1 MATSGNSD
9 AVLLLTAHLSGSD
22 DSGAKPLTTE
32 EWWAFANWLKERN
45 ATLEYLLENVDEVL
59 GGRSDPRGTTERLK
73 RLLDRGSALGLAK
86 DRWAQAGLWWL
97 TSADEDYPARLKKRL
112 GQASPAVL
120 YGCGCRTLLC
130 SMSYRGIAVVGSR
143 KASDH
148 DLSWTRLFGEAVAA
162 AGYSVVSG
170 GAKGIDQAAMFGALD
185 RGGTVVGI
193 LADSLLRASSSKM
206 YRSYLRSQDLVLVSP
221 FNPEAGFTVGR
232 AMQRNKYIY
241 CLSDRALVVHS
252 GIKGGTWEGAI
263 ENMKRQWVPIWV
275 RQDSDGSGN
284 AALLSVHHAQGP
296 PQEVIQQICVSDQS
310 ATSSEQVED
319 NSLYAD
325 TKVGIA
331 PSGAGNVSEQPEYPS
346 PQAPSVIS
354 DLYGHFIQSL
364 RDRLANGSI
373 IKSELESHYGLVNSQ
388 FNTWM
393 KRAVEGKVITES
405 KPVMLSLNQQP
416 EHPSPQE
423 QEPSGSFD
431 LYGRFIQSLCERL
444 TNGSIEKSELESH
457 YGLVKTQFD
466 TWMNRAIEENVV
478 KGSKPGVLYSLNQQP
493 EHPTPQEQEPS
504 GSSDLYGHFIQSL
517 CDRLANGSI
526 IKSELESH
534 YGLVKTQFDT
544 WMKRAI
550 EENVVSTK
558 SKPVV
563 FSSLNQQPEH
573 PTPQEQEPSGS
584 SDLYG
589 HFIQSLCD
597 RLANGSIIKS
607 ELESH
612 YGLVKTQFDTW
623 MKRAIEEN
631 VVSTK
636 SKPVVFSSL
645 NQQPEHPTPQEQE
658 PSGSSDLY
666 DHFIQSLCDRLANG
680 SIIKSELES
689 HYGLV
694 KTQFDTWM
702 KRAIEEEQLS
712 LPI

>member
-59 GGRSDPRGTTERLK
+59 GDRSDPRGTPERIK

-97 TSADEDYPARLKKRL
+97 TSADDDYPVHLKKRL
-112 GQASPAVL
+112 GQASPPVL
-120 YGCGCRTLLC
+120 YGCGHQKLLR
-130 SMSYRGIAVVGSR
+130 SRGIAVVGSR
-143 KASDH
+143 AASDR
-148 DLSWTRLFGEAVAA
+148 DLSWTQAFGEAVAG

-185 RGGTVVGI
+185 REGTVVGI

-206 YRSYLRSQDLVLVSP
+206 YRSYLRSQNLVLVSP

-275 RQDSDGSGN
+275 RQDSDDSPGN

-310 ATSSEQVED
+310 AASSGQIED
-319 NSLYAD
+319 DSLYAD
-325 TKVGIA
+325 TEVGTA
-331 PSGAGNVSEQPEYPS
+331 PSGAGNVSEQPEYTR
-346 PQAPSVIS
+346 PQEQSS

-364 RDRLANGSI
+364 QERLANGSLK
-373 IKSELESHYGLVNSQ
+373 KSELENHYGLVNTQ
-388 FNTWM
+388 FDTWT
-393 KRAVEGKVITES
+393 KRAVEENVVAES

-423 QEPSGSFD
+423 QEPSGSSD
-431 LYGRFIQSLCERL
+431 LYSHFIQSLRERL
-444 TNGSIEKSELESH
+444 ANGSLKKSELENH
-457 YGLVKTQFD
+457 YGLVNTQFN
-466 TWMNRAIEENVV
+466 TWMKRAVEENVV
-478 KGSKPGVLYSLNQQP
+478 AESKPVMLSLNQQP
-493 EHPTPQEQEPS
+493 EHTSPQKQEPS

-517 CDRLANGSI
+517 QERLANGSL
-526 IKSELESH
+526 KQSELESH
-534 YGLVKTQFDT
+534 YGLVKRQFDA

-550 EENVVSTK
+550 EEKVVNKELRPVRFELPDCTS
-558 SKPVV
+558 SK
-563 FSSLNQQPEH
+563 
-573 PTPQEQEPSGS
+573 
-584 SDLYG
+584 
-589 HFIQSLCD
+589 
-597 RLANGSIIKS
+597 
-607 ELESH
+607 
-612 YGLVKTQFDTW
+612 
-623 MKRAIEEN
+623 
-631 VVSTK
+631 
-636 SKPVVFSSL
+636 
-645 NQQPEHPTPQEQE
+645 
-658 PSGSSDLY
+658 
-666 DHFIQSLCDRLANG
+666 
-680 SIIKSELES
+680 
-689 HYGLV
+689 
-694 KTQFDTWM
+694 
-702 KRAIEEEQLS
+702 EEQLS
-712 LPI
+712 FPI